1 MKREKSMVWR
11 LSLVID
17 EEKIGGAAAEGVCTA
32 VLAGWVNRHF
42 ALAATNPSFL
52 VRSSA

>member
-11 LSLVID
+11 LSLVTRG
-17 EEKIGGAAAEGVCTA
+17 EKIGGAAAEGVCTA
-32 VLAGWVNRHF
+32 VLAGCVNKHF
-42 ALAATNPSFL
+42 ASAATNPSFL